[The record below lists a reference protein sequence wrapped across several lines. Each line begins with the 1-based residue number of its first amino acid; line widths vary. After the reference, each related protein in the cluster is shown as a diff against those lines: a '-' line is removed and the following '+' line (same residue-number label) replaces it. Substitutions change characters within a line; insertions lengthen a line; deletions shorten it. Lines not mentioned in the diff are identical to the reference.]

1 MTVRVREES
10 CAAVRAGR
18 QKSEIAAIRTAVR
31 QYNLMSEPPQRR
43 GVNNVDAPVSRRR
56 NSVPS
61 VLDYDPATSW
71 ASATSDSAAGFFAGM
86 VVIAST
92 LTRIRAVPT
101 MVRRASGSPPRKYPT
116 STATIGFTY
125 AYVPTFVGDSW

>member
-1 MTVRVREES
+1 MTCIFFYRLKPTPIEVELAWGS
-10 CAAVRAGR
+10 
-18 QKSEIAAIRTAVR
+18 
-31 QYNLMSEPPQRR
+31 
-43 GVNNVDAPVSRRR
+43 D
-56 NSVPS
+56 VPS
-61 VLDYDPATSW
+61 CVPEGMDYDPATSW
-71 ASATSDSAAGFFAGM
+71 GSGTSDSAAGFFAGM

-101 MVRRASGSPPRKYPT
+101 MVRSASGSPPRKYPT

>member
-10 CAAVRAGR
+10 CAAARAGS
-18 QKSEIAAIRTAVR
+18 QKSEIAAMRTAVR
-31 QYNLMSEPPQRR
+31 PYNLMSEPPQRR

-56 NSVPS
+56 NSVHS

-71 ASATSDSAAGFFAGM
+71 ASGTSDSAAGFCAGM

-92 LTRIRAVPT
+92 LTRMRAVPT
-101 MVRRASGSPPRKYPT
+101 IVFLMIRPPPRKYPT
-116 STATIGFTY
+116 TTATIGFTY
-125 AYVPTFVGDSW
+125 AY